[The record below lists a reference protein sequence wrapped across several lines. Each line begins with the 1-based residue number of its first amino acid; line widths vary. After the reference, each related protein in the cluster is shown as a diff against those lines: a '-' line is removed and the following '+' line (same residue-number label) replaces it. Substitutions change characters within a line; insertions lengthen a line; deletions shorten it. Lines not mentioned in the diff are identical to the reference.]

1 MMRGECGRALFLAAV
16 LLSALA
22 VTLSGQASRLPS
34 AAAQAALAGWRADFD
49 GDGAVDFCQIDSRP
63 GYSGVTCTLTRS
75 RQPIRSGNIDLG
87 YPEGRAFVDF
97 DGDRKQDYC
106 RVVGTA
112 ATSFVWCTLSDGTAF
127 GPTVRSPALDW
138 GYPETR
144 QWRDVNGDGRA
155 DFCRTVGNNRE
166 LFSCTLSEGRRGFG
180 RTVNS
185 RR

>member
-1 MMRGECGRALFLAAV
+1 MRGGRILFLAAV
-16 LLSALA
+16 LLGTLT
-22 VTLSGQASRLPS
+22 VTISGQASRVPS
-34 AAAQAALAGWRADFD
+34 AAAQAALAGWRADFN
-49 GDGAVDFCQIDSRP
+49 GDGKVDFCQIESRR
-63 GYSGVTCTLTRS
+63 GYSGLLCTVAGI

-87 YPEGRAFVDF
+87 QTQGRAFVDF

-106 RVVGTA
+106 RVVGTGSA
-112 ATSFVWCTLSDGTAF
+112 SFASCTLSEGTAF
-127 GPTVRSPALDW
+127 GVTVRSQALEG

>member
-1 MMRGECGRALFLAAV
+1 MMNGRRAIFLAAV
-16 LLSALA
+16 LPAALA
-22 VTLSGQASRLPS
+22 VNISGQASRVPS
-34 AAAQAALAGWRADFD
+34 AAAQAALAGWRADFN
-49 GDGAVDFCQIDSRP
+49 GDGTVDFCQIDSRP
-63 GYSGVTCTLTRS
+63 GYSGLTCTLAGS
-75 RQPIRSGNIDLG
+75 RQQVRSGNIDLG

-106 RVVGTA
+106 RVIGTQSPN
-112 ATSFVWCTLSDGTAF
+112 SFVTCTMSDGTAF
-127 GPTVRSPALDW
+127 GVTVKSSPLDW
-138 GYPETR
+138 GYAETR

>member
-1 MMRGECGRALFLAAV
+1 MMRGERGRTWFLAAG
-16 LLSALA
+16 LLSAWA
-22 VTLSGQASRLPS
+22 ATLSGQVSRVPG

-49 GDGAVDFCQIDSRP
+49 GDGTVDFCQIESRP
-63 GYSGVTCTLTRS
+63 GYSGLICTLTSS
-75 RQPIRSGNIDLG
+75 RQPVRSGNIDLG

-112 ATSFVWCTLSDGTAF
+112 AQGFVWCTLSEGTAF
-127 GPTVRSPALDW
+127 GATVRSQALDW
-138 GYPETR
+138 GYAETR